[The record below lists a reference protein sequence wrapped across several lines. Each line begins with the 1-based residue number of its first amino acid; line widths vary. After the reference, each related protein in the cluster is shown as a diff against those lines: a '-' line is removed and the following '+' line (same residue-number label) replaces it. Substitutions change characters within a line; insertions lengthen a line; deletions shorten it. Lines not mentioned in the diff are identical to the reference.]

1 MCDIIDLVRAD
12 YLHIMR
18 WAAQPGELSRQDSK
32 DSGPAL
38 ASTWLTLASLID
50 LHMRADDEI
59 CGPAVFGTAPRGGAL
74 AR

>member
-18 WAAQPGELSRQDSK
+18 WAAQLGELSRQDSK

-38 ASTWLTLASLID
+38 AST
-50 LHMRADDEI
+50 
-59 CGPAVFGTAPRGGAL
+59 
-74 AR
+74 